1 MAAEGLITFDELR
14 TRLVEDLE
22 EIRKAA
28 DGELSPL
35 RNRAER

>member
-14 TRLVEDLE
+14 TRLVDLE
-22 EIRKAA
+22 EISKAA

>member
-1 MAAEGLITFDELR
+1 MAAEDLITFDELR
-14 TRLVEDLE
+14 TRLVDLE

-28 DGELSPL
+28 DRELSPL